1 MRAKLTLLIC
11 VLSASISF
19 GQNTPRYSQFNFA
32 QGVNNPA
39 ALAIDSKIMVDM
51 IFRNQW
57 FGLEGAPSTGAINAQ
72 FELYHDMAAGLN
84 VSYDLIGVN
93 HATQISGQYAY
104 RAYLE
109 NDNAFIFGVSLGM
122 DQRVNDLPSAQ
133 LNDLNDPAF
142 SMRYSKVRFNAG
154 FGMYYHS
161 PKFYMGFSIPQLF
174 QNIDNFDEFG
184 ARKTG
189 FQPPSWHYYFT
200 TGFFIDGG
208 DNYRLNPNIQVK
220 AALNTPIQ
228 ADIILRN
235 TFMNAWSIN
244 VGYRSENS
252 LIVGGDFLIGGR
264 YRFGYAMNYDVG
276 KLSKFRGMSHEVYM
290 GIGLPYHNSREEF
303 SQRKYLNRKASTKRD
318 FHKGYKQ
325 RRWYK

>member
-1 MRAKLTLLIC
+1 MRSYSLLFFS
-11 VLSASISF
+11 VLSASIAF
-19 GQNTPRYSQFNFA
+19 GQNTPRFSQFNFA

-57 FGLEGAPSTGAINAQ
+57 LGIEGSPSTGAINAQ

-93 HATQISGQYAY
+93 HATQVSGQYAY
-104 RAYLE
+104 RAYFQ
-109 NDNAFIFGVSLGM
+109 NDNALIFGLSLGM
-122 DQRVNDLPSAQ
+122 DQRVNDLTSAQ
-133 LNDLNDPAF
+133 LIDANDVAF
-142 SMRYSKVRFNAG
+142 AERYSKMHFNAG

-161 PKFYMGFSIPQLF
+161 PKFYIGASIPQLF
-174 QNIDNFDEFG
+174 QSIPKSNES
-184 ARKTG
+184 G
-189 FQPPSWHYYFT
+189 FQPQRWHYYLT

-208 DNYRLNPNIQVK
+208 ENYRLNPNIQIK

-228 ADIILRN
+228 ADLILRN
-235 TFMNAWSIN
+235 TFYNTWSLV

-252 LIVGGDFLIGGR
+252 LIGGVDFLIGGR
-264 YRFGYAMNYDVG
+264 YRFGYSINHDVG
-276 KLSKFRGMSHEVYM
+276 KLARTKGLSHELYM

-303 SQRKYLNRKASTKRD
+303 SQRKYLNRKAAIKRD

-325 RRWYK
+325 RRWYR

>member
-1 MRAKLTLLIC
+1 MRFKLIFTFC
-11 VLSASISF
+11 VFSVSTSF

-51 IFRNQW
+51 IFRHQW
-57 FGLEGAPSTGAINAQ
+57 FGLEGAPTTGAINAQ
-72 FELYHDMAAGLN
+72 YEIYHDMAAGLN

-109 NDNAFIFGVSLGM
+109 NNNAFIFGISLGL

-133 LNDLNDPAF
+133 LTDIDDPAF
-142 SMRYSKVRFNAG
+142 ANRYSKVHFNAG
-154 FGMYYHS
+154 FGMYYYS
-161 PKFYMGFSIPQLF
+161 PKFYFGASIPQLF
-174 QNIDNFDEFG
+174 QSIEKSNFS
-184 ARKTG
+184 G
-189 FQPPSWHYYFT
+189 FQPPNWHYYFT
-200 TGFFIDGG
+200 TGFYIDGG
-208 DNYRLNPNIQVK
+208 ENYRLNPNIQIK
-220 AALNTPIQ
+220 TALNTPVQ
-228 ADIILRN
+228 ADLILRN
-235 TFMNAWSIN
+235 TFMNAWSLNI
-244 VGYRSENS
+244 GYRTENS
-252 LIVGGDFLIGGR
+252 LIAGADFLVGGR
-264 YRFGYAMNYDVG
+264 YRMGYAINYDLG
-276 KLSKFRGMSHEVYM
+276 KLSRAKGMSHELYV

-303 SQRKYLNRKASTKRD
+303 SQRKYLNRKASHKRD

>member
-1 MRAKLTLLIC
+1 MRFKLTFIIC
-11 VLSASISF
+11 VLSVSTSF

-51 IFRNQW
+51 IFRHQW
-57 FGLEGAPSTGAINAQ
+57 FGLEGAPTTGAINAQ
-72 FELYHDMAAGLN
+72 YEIYHDMAAGLN

-109 NDNAFIFGVSLGM
+109 NNNAFIFGISLGL

-133 LNDLNDPAF
+133 LTDIDDPAF
-142 SMRYSKVRFNAG
+142 ANRYSKVHFNAG
-154 FGMYYHS
+154 FGMYYYS
-161 PKFYMGFSIPQLF
+161 PKFYFGASIPQLF
-174 QNIDNFDEFG
+174 QSIEKSNFS
-184 ARKTG
+184 G
-189 FQPPSWHYYFT
+189 FQPPNWHYYFT
-200 TGFFIDGG
+200 TGFYIDGG
-208 DNYRLNPNIQVK
+208 ENYRLNPNIQIK
-220 AALNTPIQ
+220 TALNTPVQ
-228 ADIILRN
+228 ADLILRN
-235 TFMNAWSIN
+235 TFMNAWSLNI
-244 VGYRSENS
+244 GYRTENS
-252 LIVGGDFLIGGR
+252 LIAGADFLIGGR
-264 YRFGYAMNYDVG
+264 YRMGYAINYDLG
-276 KLSKFRGMSHEVYM
+276 KLSRAKGMSHELYV

-303 SQRKYLNRKASTKRD
+303 SQRKYLNRKASHKRD